1 MIEPNFS
8 GSVLVRRSKSLTD
21 FCGVTHVFK
30 IRMMSKAALVLAGA
44 LIVLPYMPYAMA
56 QETAP
61 APAPAAVPA
70 TAIPVSIGIVNVQ
83 DVVRK
88 SNAGQSLKKQAD
100 ARRKQTQTELLA
112 EEKKL
117 RAENDQLN
125 TQRGAPDFATKQQA
139 FQQKLAA
146 WRQGAEQKSKAF
158 EVAYSKAQKQIF
170 ETLQKVIGD
179 IAVQKRLTLVL
190 NKSVVIVSAQAW
202 DISDSALAQ
211 LNKILPAV
219 KM

>member
-1 MIEPNFS
+1 
-8 GSVLVRRSKSLTD
+8 
-21 FCGVTHVFK
+21 VFK
-30 IRMMSKAALVLAGA
+30 FRMMSKTALVLAA
-44 LIVLPYMPYAMA
+44 LLMVLPLAPSAIA
-56 QETAP
+56 QQA
-61 APAPAAVPA
+61 APAAPA
-70 TAIPVSIGIVNVQ
+70 AAIPVAIGIVNVQ
-83 DVVRK
+83 DVVKK
-88 SNAGQSLKKQAD
+88 STAGQSLKKQAE
-100 ARRKQTQTELLA
+100 ARRKQNQTELLA

-117 RAENDQLN
+117 RAENEQLN
-125 TQRGAPDFATKQQA
+125 TQRTAPDFATKQQA

-158 EVAYSKAQKQIF
+158 EVAYNTAQKKIF

-202 DISDSALAQ
+202 DISEAALAQ
-211 LNKILPAV
+211 LNKVLPSV

>member
-1 MIEPNFS
+1 M
-8 GSVLVRRSKSLTD
+8 
-21 FCGVTHVFK
+21 FK
-30 IRMMSKAALVLAGA
+30 FRMMSKVALALAAVLM
-44 LIVLPYMPYAMA
+44 VLPLAPSAIA
-56 QETAP
+56 QEAAP
-61 APAPAAVPA
+61 APVPAA
-70 TAIPVSIGIVNVQ
+70 AIPVAIGIVNVQ
-83 DVVRK
+83 DVVKK
-88 SNAGQSLKKQAD
+88 SSAGQSLKKQAE
-100 ARRKQTQTELLA
+100 ARRKQNQTELLA

-117 RAENDQLN
+117 RAENDKLN
-125 TQRGAPDFATKQQA
+125 SQRTAPDFATKQQA

-158 EVAYSKAQKQIF
+158 EAAYNKAQKQIF

-202 DISDSALAQ
+202 DVSDTALAQ
-211 LNKILPAV
+211 LNKVLPAV

>member
-1 MIEPNFS
+1 M
-8 GSVLVRRSKSLTD
+8 
-21 FCGVTHVFK
+21 FK
-30 IRMMSKAALVLAGA
+30 FRMMTKAAMALAAA
-44 LIVLPYMPYAMA
+44 LIVLSPIQSTFA
-56 QETAP
+56 QEA
-61 APAPAAVPA
+61 APAPAAS
-70 TAIPVSIGIVNVQ
+70 IPVAIGIVNVQ
-83 DVVRK
+83 EVVKK
-88 SNAGQSLKKQAD
+88 STAGQSLKKQAD
-100 ARRKQTQTELLA
+100 ARRKQNQTELLA

-125 TQRGAPDFATKQQA
+125 AQRPTLSPADFAAKQQA
-139 FQQKLAA
+139 FQQKLNA
-146 WRQGAEQKSKAF
+146 WRQGAEQKQKAF
-158 EVAYSKAQKQIF
+158 ETSYNKAQKTIF

-211 LNKILPAV
+211 LNKVLPAV

>member
-1 MIEPNFS
+1 M
-8 GSVLVRRSKSLTD
+8 
-21 FCGVTHVFK
+21 FK
-30 IRMMSKAALVLAGA
+30 FRLMTKAAMALGLAMIA
-44 LIVLPYMPYAMA
+44 LAPMEFVGVRAAMA
-56 QETAP
+56 QEA
-61 APAPAAVPA
+61 APAAA
-70 TAIPVSIGIVNVQ
+70 QIPVAIGIVNVQ
-83 DVVRK
+83 QVVAK
-88 SNAGQSLKKQAD
+88 STAGQSLKKQAD
-100 ARRKQTQTELLA
+100 ARRKQNQADILA

-125 TQRGAPDFATKQQA
+125 AQKANMAPTEFQQKAQA
-139 FQQKLAA
+139 FQGKLNA
-146 WRQGAEQKSKAF
+146 WRQGAEQKQKAF
-158 EVAYSKAQKQIF
+158 EGAYNAAQKQIF

-211 LNKILPAV
+211 LNKVLPAV

>member
-1 MIEPNFS
+1 M
-8 GSVLVRRSKSLTD
+8 LTD
-21 FCGVTHVFK
+21 LFGVTRVFK
-30 IRMMSKAALVLAGA
+30 FRMMTKAALALAAA
-44 LIVLPYMPYAMA
+44 LMVLPLAPSAMA
-56 QETAP
+56 QDATAP
-61 APAPAAVPA
+61 A
-70 TAIPVSIGIVNVQ
+70 AIPVAIGIVNVQ
-83 DVVRK
+83 DVVKK
-88 SNAGQSLKKQAD
+88 SSAGQSLKKQAD
-100 ARRKQTQTELLA
+100 ARRKQNQAELLA

-117 RAENDQLN
+117 RAENDALN
-125 TQRGAPDFATKQQA
+125 QQRSAPDFATKQQA

-158 EVAYSKAQKQIF
+158 EVAYGTAQKQIF

-211 LNKILPAV
+211 LNKVLPAV

>member
-1 MIEPNFS
+1 
-8 GSVLVRRSKSLTD
+8 
-21 FCGVTHVFK
+21 
-30 IRMMSKAALVLAGA
+30 MMTKAAMALAAA
-44 LIVLPYMPYAMA
+44 LIVLSPIQSTFA
-56 QETAP
+56 QEA
-61 APAPAAVPA
+61 APAPAAS
-70 TAIPVSIGIVNVQ
+70 IPVAIGIVNVQ
-83 DVVRK
+83 EVVKK
-88 SNAGQSLKKQAD
+88 STAGQSLKKQAD
-100 ARRKQTQTELLA
+100 ARRKQNQTELLA

-125 TQRGAPDFATKQQA
+125 AQRPTLSPADFAAKQQA
-139 FQQKLAA
+139 FQQKLNA
-146 WRQGAEQKSKAF
+146 WRQGAEQKQKAF
-158 EVAYSKAQKQIF
+158 ETSYNKAQKTIF

-211 LNKILPAV
+211 LNKVLPAV

>member
-1 MIEPNFS
+1 M
-8 GSVLVRRSKSLTD
+8 
-21 FCGVTHVFK
+21 FK
-30 IRMMSKAALVLAGA
+30 FPMMTKATLALAAA
-44 LIVLPYMPYAMA
+44 LIVLSPIQPVLA
-56 QETAP
+56 QEA
-61 APAPAAVPA
+61 AAPAA
-70 TAIPVSIGIVNVQ
+70 IPVAIGIVNVQ
-83 DVVRK
+83 DVVKK
-88 SNAGQSLKKQAD
+88 STAGQSLKKQAD
-100 ARRKQTQTELLA
+100 ARRKQNQTELLG

-125 TQRGAPDFATKQQA
+125 AQRATLSPADFQAKQQQ
-139 FQQKLAA
+139 FQQKLNA
-146 WRQGAEQKSKAF
+146 WRQGAEQKQKAF
-158 EVAYSKAQKQIF
+158 EGAYNAAQKQIF

-211 LNKILPAV
+211 LNKVLPAV

>member
-1 MIEPNFS
+1 M
-8 GSVLVRRSKSLTD
+8 
-21 FCGVTHVFK
+21 FK
-30 IRMMSKAALVLAGA
+30 FRMMTKAAMALAAA
-44 LIVLPYMPYAMA
+44 LIVLSPIQSTYA
-56 QETAP
+56 QEA
-61 APAPAAVPA
+61 APAPAAS
-70 TAIPVSIGIVNVQ
+70 IPVAIGIVNVQ
-83 DVVRK
+83 EVVKK
-88 SNAGQSLKKQAD
+88 STAGQSLKKQAD
-100 ARRKQTQTELLA
+100 ARRKQNQTELLA

-125 TQRGAPDFATKQQA
+125 AQRATLSPADFGAKQQA
-139 FQQKLAA
+139 FQQKLNA
-146 WRQGAEQKSKAF
+146 WRQGAEQKQKAF
-158 EVAYSKAQKQIF
+158 ESSYNKAQKTIF

-211 LNKILPAV
+211 LNKVLPAV